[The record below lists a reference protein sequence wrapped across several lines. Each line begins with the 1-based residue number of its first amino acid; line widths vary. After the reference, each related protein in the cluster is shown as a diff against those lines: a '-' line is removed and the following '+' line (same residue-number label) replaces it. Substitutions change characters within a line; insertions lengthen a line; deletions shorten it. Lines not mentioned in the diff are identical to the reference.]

1 MSAFA
6 NTIAGWA
13 PFLAAWMA
21 TTLIVSAVL
30 TGVALLLHR
39 LARGVAPSRVVW
51 SVALFTAVAL
61 AGTQPWRRA
70 APSIVV
76 GFPLR
81 VSTTATGAPAAA
93 PSLTDR
99 FLNAARTASVRAD
112 AAMMQ
117 ASSGLS
123 RVVARAPLT
132 VKLVLVLA
140 WPLATVVLVGIGA
153 WTYRRQRRLLRAAQ
167 PTALGQHSVF
177 VCGTAGPAV
186 YGVRSPRIVVPA
198 WLLHRSPEEQQFV
211 LTHEQAH
218 ITARDP
224 MLLMSACAAAAL
236 VPWNP
241 CMWYLLNRLR
251 LAIELD
257 CDTRVLQS
265 GASARRYGA
274 LLIDLS
280 AAATPAPL
288 LTGATAFS
296 HHTSHLERR
305 LRRMTDRPVA
315 HTTTRRL
322 VSLSLGA
329 LALIAA
335 CGAELPTSAE
345 LEGMDVTAA
354 QQRTAALA
362 PALGTTRFVIDGKEV
377 TEAEAKALNA
387 NRIASINISKLD
399 KKTSELRIATRSAGD
414 STAGAVTTLKRVEGF
429 RIAVKADGT
438 ADSSRTLVIGENVR
452 MSPAKSTFEGLIF
465 VDGVKAT
472 EEAMK
477 MSPDRI
483 QSIEVIKGAAAEKI
497 YGPEGAKGVIRITTK
512 K

>member
-1 MSAFA
+1 MSAVVS
-6 NTIAGWA
+6 T
-13 PFLAAWMA
+13 A
-21 TTLIVSAVL
+21 TV
-30 TGVALLLHR
+30 
-39 LARGVAPSRVVW
+39 
-51 SVALFTAVAL
+51 
-61 AGTQPWRRA
+61 A
-70 APSIVV
+70 APV
-76 GFPLR
+76 
-81 VSTTATGAPAAA
+81 AA
-93 PSLTDR
+93 PSLMDR
-99 FLNAARTASVRAD
+99 VFSAARTASVRAD

-117 ASSGLS
+117 ASSGVS
-123 RVVARAPLT
+123 RAVARAPLA
-132 VKLVLVLA
+132 VKLVFVFA
-140 WPLATVVLVGIGA
+140 WPLATLVLFGIGA
-153 WTYRRQRRLLRAAQ
+153 WTYRRHRRLLRAAH
-167 PTALGQHSVF
+167 PTVLGPHTVF

-186 YGVRSPRIVVPA
+186 YGVRSPRIVVPT
-198 WLLHRSPEEQQFV
+198 WLLHRSPEEQQLV

-315 HTTTRRL
+315 HITTRRFA
-322 VSLSLGA
+322 SLSLGA
-329 LALIAA
+329 LAFIAA

-345 LEGMDVTAA
+345 LEGMDVAAA
-354 QQRTAALA
+354 QQRTVALA
-362 PALGTTRFVIDGKEV
+362 PALEGTRYIVDGREV
-377 TEAEAKALNA
+377 TEAEAKALGA
-387 NRIASINISKLD
+387 NRIASISIRKLD
-399 KKTSELRIATRSAGD
+399 KRTSELRIATRSAGATD
-414 STAGAVTTLKRVEGF
+414 AAPLASAKR
-429 RIAVKADGT
+429 A
-438 ADSSRTLVIGENVR
+438 
-452 MSPAKSTFEGLIF
+452 FEGLIF

-477 MSPDRI
+477 MSPERI
-483 QSIEVIKGAAAEKI
+483 ESIEVIKGAAAEKL